1 MKYRSKAEQNAD
13 AMIRRANTQL
23 RAAGQVFGFQSEEY
37 RTLEQ
42 KVMSA
47 FSGEFGRYLTK
58 DATGATQI
66 RRTAENVRMVA
77 HRPDGKHRT
86 PEGKAVEQITK
97 NMTVQQKKARLL
109 SDYESRTG
117 NKPKT
122 KAEKDAAAR
131 EQAGYVDE
139 LGSGFRQNL
148 QALYNK
154 EKEMGYPLQA
164 IDEIRA
170 LSQGGGTDSDTLER
184 MAEIAAEALA
194 EDYPEPASGVSDF

>member
-1 MKYRSKAEQNAD
+1 MKYRSKAERNAD

-37 RTLEQ
+37 RVLEK
-42 KVMSA
+42 KVITA
-47 FSGEFGRYLTK
+47 FSGEFDRYLTK

-77 HRPDGKHRT
+77 HRPDGRHRT

-117 NKPKT
+117 TKPKT
-122 KAEKDAAAR
+122 KAEKDAAVK
-131 EQAGYVDE
+131 EQSAYMDE
-139 LGSGFRQNL
+139 LGDSFRSNL
-148 QALYNK
+148 EKLYDK
-154 EKEMGYPLQA
+154 EKEVGYPLKA
-164 IDEIRA
+164 IDKIRNLSKGAGTDQDTLEQMNAIAVEA
-170 LSQGGGTDSDTLER
+170 LSQE
-184 MAEIAAEALA
+184 
-194 EDYPEPASGVSDF
+194 YPEPSEGVMHF

>member
-23 RAAGQVFGFQSEEY
+23 RSAGKVFGFQSKEY
-37 RTLEQ
+37 AELEK
-42 KVMSA
+42 KVMTA

-109 SDYESRTG
+109 SDYEARTG

-122 KAEKDAAAR
+122 KAEKDAAAK

-139 LGSGFRQNL
+139 LGSGFRADL
-148 QALYNK
+148 QALYNL
-154 EKEMGYPLQA
+154 EKQMGYPLQA
-164 IDEIRA
+164 IDEIRN
-170 LSQGGGTDSDTLER
+170 LSQGAGTDPDTLEQ
-184 MAEIAAEALA
+184 MAAIAADALA
-194 EDYPEPASGVSDF
+194 SDYPEPAAGVSEF